1 MSFQKSSKAT
11 LIAFYKQAVGSS
23 DAWKWLRDHFL
34 ESHLQYV
41 DKVSAHSWLVNYAYE
56 KVDLPDASGITILF
70 DKNDPI
76 SIKPKPPI
84 NSKANWVF
92 HDYGHLLTPSD
103 HKTVINL

>member
-1 MSFQKSSKAT
+1 MVARS
-11 LIAFYKQAVGSS
+11 L
-23 DAWKWLRDHFL
+23 L

-76 SIKPKPPI
+76 GIKPKPPI